1 MGSILIHCSL
11 NIFDDSQWHRIIGIS
26 DGSQSNNDD
35 YDDDDDDDDDVSLDL
50 FIVLSLSSDSF
61 DFSFE
66 SPNGIENFPLLK
78 ALKTIFLPSRSANA
92 L

>member
-26 DGSQSNNDD
+26 DGSQSNND
-35 YDDDDDDDDDVSLDL
+35 YDDDDDDDVSLDL

-78 ALKTIFLPSRSANA
+78 ALKTIFLPSKSAKA
-92 L
+92 LL

>member
-26 DGSQSNNDD
+26 DGSQSNND
-35 YDDDDDDDDDVSLDL
+35 YDDDDVSLDL

-78 ALKTIFLPSRSANA
+78 ALKTIFLPSKSAKA
-92 L
+92 LL

>member
-35 YDDDDDDDDDVSLDL
+35 YDDDDDDVSLDL

-66 SPNGIENFPLLK
+66 SPNDIENFPLLK

-92 L
+92 LL